1 MSEIVVTANPKAP
14 NEISFEQRERDLNEL
29 ERKRLKEIKKSPF
42 TNFYQVNKDSS
53 NYLRSCLKENPRA
66 LELLLF
72 IFDHMDKYNA
82 VVCSY
87 KVFQEALG
95 VGQATIARAI
105 KYLKD
110 NGFLY
115 VYKSGSSNV
124 YVANNDLVWNSWG
137 TNIEYC
143 EFPANIVLSKSEQEE
158 QIKVRN
164 KRIQTVQIK
173 EKKNKFE
180 RHCRPLEQKRGIGKT
195 PIPFLTVFLHTQLF
209 FSMWQPFRFAHV
221 CTHVQIYVFVFVD
234 VVLLQ
239 F

>member
-72 IFDHMDKYNA
+72 I
-82 VVCSY
+82 Y

-110 NGFLY
+110 NGFIY

-137 TNIEYC
+137 TNLEYC

-158 QIKVRN
+158 QVKVRN

-173 EKKNKFE
+173 EKK
-180 RHCRPLEQKRGIGKT
+180 
-195 PIPFLTVFLHTQLF
+195 
-209 FSMWQPFRFAHV
+209 
-221 CTHVQIYVFVFVD
+221 
-234 VVLLQ
+234 
-239 F
+239 

>member
-95 VGQATIARAI
+95 VGQATIAWAKPFDSPCLTFRIDTSLGMMFCTSA
-105 KYLKD
+105 
-110 NGFLY
+110 
-115 VYKSGSSNV
+115 KS
-124 YVANNDLVWNSWG
+124 
-137 TNIEYC
+137 
-143 EFPANIVLSKSEQEE
+143 
-158 QIKVRN
+158 
-164 KRIQTVQIK
+164 
-173 EKKNKFE
+173 
-180 RHCRPLEQKRGIGKT
+180 
-195 PIPFLTVFLHTQLF
+195 
-209 FSMWQPFRFAHV
+209 
-221 CTHVQIYVFVFVD
+221 
-234 VVLLQ
+234 
-239 F
+239 